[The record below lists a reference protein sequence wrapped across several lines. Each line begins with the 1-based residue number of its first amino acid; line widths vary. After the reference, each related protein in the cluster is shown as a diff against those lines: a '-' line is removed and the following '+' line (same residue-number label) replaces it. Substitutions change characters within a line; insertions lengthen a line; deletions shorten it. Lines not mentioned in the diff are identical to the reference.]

1 MDLNLKDMVA
11 LVTGGSRG
19 LGKAIC
25 LSLAAEGAHVV
36 VNYARSRDKAEA
48 VAGEIKEKYGCKAMA
63 VAANVGVEKDVLGM
77 FEQIDGFGKLDILVN
92 NAATCPTCQLADMP
106 AEMWQ
111 ETIDVNLNGTFYCCR
126 EFVKRLLE
134 RGRTGKIV
142 NIGSQAGF
150 RGSTSGHAPY
160 DASK

>member
-1 MDLNLKDMVA
+1 MDLNLKDKVA

-48 VAGEIKEKYGCKAMA
+48 VAGEIKDKYGCKAMA
-63 VAANVGVEKDVLGM
+63 VAANVGVEADVLDM
-77 FEQIDGFGKLDILVN
+77 FARIDEFGKLDILVN

-106 AEMWQ
+106 AHMWQ

-126 EFVKRLLE
+126 EFVKRLL
-134 RGRTGKIV
+134 
-142 NIGSQAGF
+142 
-150 RGSTSGHAPY
+150 
-160 DASK
+160 D